1 MNLAP
6 FRAAAALGF
15 RHHLAYRAEV
25 VIQLVAAGIIA
36 ALNGAL
42 WSAAAESAPVLGGV
56 PTTAVRAG
64 VLVAWAGI
72 GAVATRVHEDMGERF
87 RTGQIAADLVR
98 PISLPGMIYAR
109 DLGRASAAFL
119 VQAVPLLAISACF
132 APLGLPHE
140 ASRWLS
146 WVAALLGAHLVNV
159 ALSFSL
165 GIGAFRIGSATGLT
179 HVKATLVSLFAGALL
194 PLELFGPTLQAV
206 ARCLPF
212 HLLGRTPALVLV
224 GTEPVLPLLAE
235 QAAWAV
241 ALWALGLWMWTRAAR
256 TFTVAGG

>member
-1 MNLAP
+1 VNLAP
-6 FRAAAALGF
+6 FRAAALLGF
-15 RHHLAYRAEV
+15 RHHLAYRTEV
-25 VIQLVAAGIIA
+25 VIQLVAASIIA
-36 ALNGAL
+36 VLNGAL
-42 WSAAAESAPVLGGV
+42 WTAATESATTVGGV

-87 RTGQIAADLVR
+87 RSGQIAADLVR

-119 VQAVPLLAISACF
+119 VQAVPLLLLSALF
-132 APLGLPHE
+132 APLGLPGE
-140 ASRWLS
+140 PGRWLA
-146 WVAALLGAHLVNV
+146 WVAALFGAHLVNV

-194 PLELFGPTLQAV
+194 PLELFGPTLQTV

-212 HLLGRTPALVLV
+212 HLLGRTPAQVLV
-224 GTEPVLPLLAE
+224 SEAPVLPLLAE

-241 ALWALGLWMWTRAAR
+241 GLWLFGIWMWKRAAR
-256 TFTVAGG
+256 SFTVAGG

>member
-1 MNLAP
+1 VNLAP
-6 FRAAAALGF
+6 LRAAAMLGF

-25 VIQLVAAGIIA
+25 VIQLVAACIIA

-42 WSAAAESAPVLGGV
+42 WTAAGESTATLGGV

-98 PISLPGMIYAR
+98 PISLPAMIYAR

-119 VQAVPLLAISACF
+119 VQAVPLLGISALF
-132 APLGLPHE
+132 APLGLPHGP
-140 ASRWLS
+140 ARWLG
-146 WVAALLGAHLVNV
+146 WVAALFGAHLVNV
-159 ALSFSL
+159 GLSFSL
-165 GIGAFRIGSATGLT
+165 GIGAFRLGSATGLT

-194 PLELFGPTLQAV
+194 PLELFGPTLQGI

-212 HLLGRTPALVLV
+212 HLLGRTPAQVLV
-224 GTEPVLPLLAE
+224 GDQPVWPLLAE

-241 ALWALGLWMWTRAAR
+241 ALWALGLWLWGRAAR
-256 TFTVAGG
+256 SFTIQGG